1 MLFSS
6 KECKEKCGNYYQ
18 INKAIQAGTLYK
30 IADGIYSDTPRVSEI
45 EIIMYR
51 YPQTVFTLNSAFYYH
66 SLTDVIPNK
75 YYLASVRDTHKIP
88 DPQIKQVFYAA
99 DRFSVG
105 ISETVYQ
112 GMTIRIY
119 DRERMLIELIRSAK
133 NLPFDYYKEIIESY
147 RRTIHSLDIQKLQE
161 YIPAFPKGDAIM
173 EAIELEVL

>member
-6 KECKEKCGNYYQ
+6 KQCKEKYGNYYQ
-18 INKAIQAGTLYK
+18 INKAIQTGILYK
-30 IADGIYSDTPRVSEI
+30 VADGVYSDTPRVSEI

-66 SLTDVIPNK
+66 GLTDVIPNK
-75 YYLASVRDTHKIP
+75 YYLASVRDTYKIP
-88 DPQIKQVFYAA
+88 DPQIKQTFYSA

-105 ISETVYQ
+105 ISEMAYQ
-112 GMTIRIY
+112 GTAIRIY

-133 NLPFDYYKEIIESY
+133 NLPFDYYKEIIEGY
-147 RRTIHSLDIQKLQE
+147 RRSIHSLDIQKLQE
-161 YIPAFPKGDAIM
+161 YIPVFPKGGAIM